1 MIGLLER
8 FAKKLGLHDT
18 QTLTDVEEYIAWQ
31 IEHNPDFSPSPLDD
45 VDLRT
50 YFLELRLS
58 GAAGAQPEHNLARK
72 ASSLKRFYDWAFN
85 SGLIPQSPF
94 ARFNFDQLMLS

>member
-31 IEHNPDFSPSPLDD
+31 IEHHPDFSPSPLDD

-50 YFLELRLS
+50 YFLELRVS
-58 GAAGAQPEHNLARK
+58 GRQRPSQSTTWRAKLLPSNV
-72 ASSLKRFYDWAFN
+72 FTI
-85 SGLIPQSPF
+85 GLRTP
-94 ARFNFDQLMLS
+94 A